1 MTLHLRWQLNGFQRS
16 EKVNQTI
23 LNCCFSCWIWICQYI
38 FCWIVNN
45 NITVLRRT
53 AKQFGGRTVITNN
66 IACISPLVVRACVL
80 GWIIADERKPFWA
93 SFVQCKLFDCRF
105 PVSFA
110 STLTS
115 TMSLRPF
122 SWLYLCLHWVVR
134 GSSPHYLVRGRGGSR
149 CRAQVLR
156 IKQQRPY
163 APLSKNGDFRIEP

>member
-1 MTLHLRWQLNGFQRS
+1 MTIKGVSEVTKSKSDITELFLELLELNVS
-16 EKVNQTI
+16 V
-23 LNCCFSCWIWICQYI
+23 Y
-38 FCWIVNN
+38 FCWIVND

-66 IACISPLVVRACVL
+66 MACTSPVEVRACVI

-93 SFVQCKLFDCRF
+93 SFVQCKTIEGRHH
-105 PVSFA
+105 VSSA
-110 STLTS
+110 SLLTS

-149 CRAQVLR
+149 CRA
-156 IKQQRPY
+156 
-163 APLSKNGDFRIEP
+163 